1 MNPTPAERAPTGTP
15 PAAPPSAAP
24 PSAAPRLAALPP
36 VAPSPFALPPVGDGR
51 VDVASAG
58 SWWRRAARW
67 RRAAWPA
74 LLLTAAVVP
83 AVAGPY
89 PVAVAAHALVLGLLA
104 VSTQLLVAVAG
115 LPAFG
120 QTAYFGVG
128 AYTAAL
134 LCRAGQVQ
142 APLLLI
148 AAALTAGAAAA
159 LTAPMLLRTRGT
171 AFLMATFAV
180 QSLTATAAARWTTV
194 TGGDEGLHTPAAI
207 GWPGGAPLTAPA
219 HLYWYAL
226 AVVALTGAGLAYFLR
241 SRLALTLR
249 GIAGHEP
256 RMIALGHRVTG
267 NLTAGYTLAGL
278 LAGLAGGLLVVV
290 NQYVSPADIGFEAAS
305 LTLLAAAIG
314 AGTLTG
320 AALGAALVVA
330 VRDGA
335 GVGTEG
341 LSPLLLGLLFL
352 TVAYLRPL
360 AARRPHRRTR

>member
-1 MNPTPAERAPTGTP
+1 MPGVAGT
-15 PAAPPSAAP
+15 
-24 PSAAPRLAALPP
+24 
-36 VAPSPFALPPVGDGR
+36 
-51 VDVASAG
+51 
-58 SWWRRAARW
+58 
-67 RRAAWPA
+67 A
-74 LLLTAAVVP
+74 LLLAAAVIP

-89 PVAVAAHALVLGLLA
+89 PVAVAAHALVLVLLA
-104 VSTQLLVAVAG
+104 MSTQLLVAVAG

-134 LCRAGQVQ
+134 LCRGGHND
-142 APLLLI
+142 APLLLA
-148 AAALTAGAAAA
+148 AAALTAGVAAAV
-159 LTAPMLLRTRGT
+159 TAPMLMRTRGT

-194 TGGDEGLHTPAAI
+194 TAGDEGLHTPPVLP
-207 GWPGGAPLTAPA
+207 WPGGAPLTAPA
-219 HLYWYAL
+219 YLYWYAL
-226 AVVALTGAGLAYFLR
+226 AVVALAGAGLAFFLR

-256 RMIALGHRVTG
+256 RMTALGHRVTRD
-267 NLTAGYTLAGL
+267 LTAGYTIAGVV
-278 LAGLAGGLLVVV
+278 AGLAGGLLIVV

-314 AGTLTG
+314 AGTLAG
-320 AALGAALVVA
+320 AAIGAALVVA

-335 GVGTEG
+335 GVGTDG

-360 AARRPHRRTR
+360 TARLNRRRG

>member
-1 MNPTPAERAPTGTP
+1 MVRVPIN
-15 PAAPPSAAP
+15 
-24 PSAAPRLAALPP
+24 
-36 VAPSPFALPPVGDGR
+36 VAS
-51 VDVASAG
+51 VASAL
-58 SWWRRAARW
+58 RRRPFVS
-67 RRAAWPA
+67 RAIAWPVLFLAAAA
-74 LLLTAAVVP
+74 LP

-104 VSTQLLVAVAG
+104 MSTQLLVAVAG

-134 LCRAGQVQ
+134 LSRDGQTQ
-142 APLLLI
+142 APLLLAT
-148 AAALTAGAAAA
+148 AAATAGAAAA

-171 AFLMATFAV
+171 TFLMATFAV
-180 QSLTATAAARWTTV
+180 QSLTATAASRLTGL
-194 TGGDEGLHTPAAI
+194 TGGDEGLHTPPASP
-207 GWPGGAPLTAPA
+207 WPGGSPLTAPA
-219 HLYWYAL
+219 YLYWYAL
-226 AVVALTGAGLAYFLR
+226 AVVALAGAGLALFLR

-256 RMIALGHRVTG
+256 RMTALGHRVTG
-267 NLTAGYTLAGL
+267 NLTAGYTVAGVV
-278 LAGLAGGLLVVV
+278 AGLAGGLLIIV

-320 AALGAALVVA
+320 AAVGAGLVVA

-335 GVGTEG
+335 GVGTGG

-352 TVAYLRPL
+352 AVAYVRPL
-360 AARRPHRRTR
+360 AARVRRRPL